1 MLKYVTALISL
12 LWCLN
17 GTAQNTYS
25 MKGSVQD
32 SADASPMYRASV
44 LLKQSNRVVAGTE
57 TDLNGRFAFTAI
69 PAGSYQI
76 HIGFI
81 GYRDAILS
89 IQLDADKQLN
99 TIKMYALPELL
110 EDAEVLAKAIR
121 VEISG
126 DTTSYNAEAYT
137 VNPDAT
143 AQDLLTKMPGVIV
156 QNGKVQ
162 AEGEEVKRVLVD
174 GKEFFTND
182 PSLALQTLPAEV
194 VSKVQVFDDQ
204 SDQSKFTGFDDGN
217 TVKTLNIIT
226 KTGKS
231 DGQFGK
237 VYGGYGIDDR
247 YIAGGNMN
255 FFNGAQRWSVLGLSN
270 NVNVQNFSTSDI
282 VGAIGSESQRGRR
295 RGPPGGAG
303 ASSDANDF
311 LVSSQGGISATQAL
325 GLNYIDEWGEKIK
338 VSGSYFFNQSDNDN
352 QQFVTQEY
360 FTGSAAGLVYEE
372 EALSSSTNLNHRFN
386 MRMEYNIDSKNSI
399 LFRPSLSF
407 QDYSGNS
414 LTSAENLFSDD
425 VQTLAQTTFNT
436 ALTGYTYGG
445 DLLYRHRF
453 NKARR
458 TLSLRFNTSGNGTDG
473 TNNLRAENYFSVG
486 DSTAISDQV
495 SDLNNFEQGYE
506 VSVNYTEPIGKKSML
521 MVSYSPSITLTDAD
535 QRTNALDSLSD
546 QYTDLQTALS
556 STFSSRYETQE
567 AGLAFMS
574 RGKETRFMLRLNA
587 QMATLS
593 ADQALPQSSMVERN
607 FFALLPFVMFR
618 KAFDKKTNVRFFYRS
633 RTIAPDFTELQTVVD
648 NSNPLQLSTGDPNLD
663 QQVSHRLA
671 GRFKTSFKEGTQSF
685 FAGFFGET
693 RQDYIANATYIASQ
707 DSVLS
712 SGYVLPQGS
721 QLTSYENLDDYYSL
735 RSFVNYGFPIG
746 FLKSNLNLS
755 ADLSYVQ
762 VPGLVNGALNL
773 SRTTSSGL
781 GAVLGSNISEE
792 VDFTLSYNGSYN
804 QVNATLQ
811 DQLNNNCYQH
821 TAGIK
826 LNWLFG
832 NGFVFTS
839 DLNQTR
845 YSGLDES
852 LDQSFTLWNAGVG
865 YKFMKGDRAE
875 VKLSVFDILNQN
887 NSISRTITETYIQD
901 EQTTVLQQYFLLS
914 FTYTFRNFG
923 DAPVSNSTE
932 DDRPDGPPPGRVSGD
947 GPPRGR
953 G

>member
-436 ALTGYTYGG
+436 ALTGREHT
-445 DLLYRHRF
+445 
-453 NKARR
+453 
-458 TLSLRFNTSGNGTDG
+458 
-473 TNNLRAENYFSVG
+473 
-486 DSTAISDQV
+486 ISK
-495 SDLNNFEQGYE
+495 LH
-506 VSVNYTEPIGKKSML
+506 L
-521 MVSYSPSITLTDAD
+521 M
-535 QRTNALDSLSD
+535 
-546 QYTDLQTALS
+546 
-556 STFSSRYETQE
+556 
-567 AGLAFMS
+567 
-574 RGKETRFMLRLNA
+574 
-587 QMATLS
+587 
-593 ADQALPQSSMVERN
+593 
-607 FFALLPFVMFR
+607 
-618 KAFDKKTNVRFFYRS
+618 
-633 RTIAPDFTELQTVVD
+633 
-648 NSNPLQLSTGDPNLD
+648 
-663 QQVSHRLA
+663 
-671 GRFKTSFKEGTQSF
+671 
-685 FAGFFGET
+685 
-693 RQDYIANATYIASQ
+693 
-707 DSVLS
+707 
-712 SGYVLPQGS
+712 
-721 QLTSYENLDDYYSL
+721 
-735 RSFVNYGFPIG
+735 
-746 FLKSNLNLS
+746 
-755 ADLSYVQ
+755 
-762 VPGLVNGALNL
+762 
-773 SRTTSSGL
+773 
-781 GAVLGSNISEE
+781 
-792 VDFTLSYNGSYN
+792 
-804 QVNATLQ
+804 
-811 DQLNNNCYQH
+811 
-821 TAGIK
+821 
-826 LNWLFG
+826 
-832 NGFVFTS
+832 
-839 DLNQTR
+839 
-845 YSGLDES
+845 
-852 LDQSFTLWNAGVG
+852 
-865 YKFMKGDRAE
+865 
-875 VKLSVFDILNQN
+875 
-887 NSISRTITETYIQD
+887 
-901 EQTTVLQQYFLLS
+901 
-914 FTYTFRNFG
+914 
-923 DAPVSNSTE
+923 
-932 DDRPDGPPPGRVSGD
+932 
-947 GPPRGR
+947 
-953 G
+953 